1 MLSNVGNTEGFQD
14 LIPTLK
20 SLSLVGKDEIQ
31 IQDTNGSS
39 WPARLSTARRVL
51 WFNMDEELT
60 ATDHAVSRRHEPT
73 LHFAISLRRLK
84 VGQRGGKFLRSK
96 PNISTALL
104 GQTGSSPSVLPI
116 VLP

>member
-1 MLSNVGNTEGFQD
+1 M
-14 LIPTLK
+14 IPTLK

-51 WFNMDEELT
+51 WINMDEELT

-73 LHFAISLRRLK
+73 LHFAGTPSPPVSRAALSFSAATVSIE
-84 VGQRGGKFLRSK
+84 GGTAGERERS
-96 PNISTALL
+96 P
-104 GQTGSSPSVLPI
+104 GG
-116 VLP
+116 